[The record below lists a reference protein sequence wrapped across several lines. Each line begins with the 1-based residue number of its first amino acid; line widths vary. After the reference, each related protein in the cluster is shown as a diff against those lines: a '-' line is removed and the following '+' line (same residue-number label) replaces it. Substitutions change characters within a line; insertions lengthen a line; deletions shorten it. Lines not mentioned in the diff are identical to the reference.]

1 MLALPTDGAVPL
13 PTTCSKCGAP
23 TASDAI
29 FCSRCG
35 LNFTLEQSA
44 IRATPAVDADGAA
57 SAAGAYDTLRR
68 LNAALAGRYSLE
80 RELGR
85 GGMATVYLAKD
96 LRHDREVAIKVLLPE
111 LSASIGA
118 ERFEREIKLAAKLQ
132 HPHILGLFD
141 SGVAE
146 GLMFYVMPFV
156 KGESLRDRIDR
167 EGQLPVEDA
176 LRITFEVAD
185 ALGFAHA
192 QGIVHRDIKPENIL
206 LQGDYALVADFGI
219 ARAVSEAGGNKLTQ
233 TGMAMGTP
241 VYMAPEQSVGEVVG
255 QTADLYSLGC
265 MLYEMLAG
273 EPPFTG
279 KNAVAIMAR
288 HAMEQVPS
296 IRIVR
301 STVPE
306 EVEEA
311 IFRVMSKVPADRP
324 PNAAAFTELLGA
336 PLGATSTMRAR
347 ATAQYRRPTP
357 TIGVPITAPRP
368 KWWSPVG
375 LAALLLVIAGGSFG
389 VWSTFSGRRVTAEGP
404 EARRLAV
411 LYFQDLSRD
420 SSLGPLADGLTEELI
435 RTLSTSSSVTVIS
448 RTGVERFRGGAVSPD
463 SVSKVLRVGYLVR
476 GDVEPDGDRVR
487 VNVRLDDASGV
498 NVQRASFTGTAANQ
512 LALRDTIAVVASDL
526 IRQQLGQDLQLKE
539 QRFRTSSKDAW
550 LLLQRGEQAWKG
562 AEGALARGEAPVV
575 EAQFNAAD
583 SLFALAWRADPKWP
597 EPPSRRAALAYRR
610 ARLAGRDAAAIA
622 KWVAVGVAHADSALA
637 LDKDNPDAL
646 EARGFNLYFGWISGI
661 ESDAD
666 KKAATLVAARADLER
681 ATTLNTR
688 QAGAFAMLASLY
700 YQVADASLSDVLLAA
715 TRAYEGDEFLSNA
728 NVVLNRLIMANYDLG
743 QFDRAGQWC
752 ATARQRFPKEMRF
765 TRCRLYLLTTRAE
778 SPNVAMAWAISDS
791 AVALAPPAAQPLERL
806 TANMLV
812 AAVIARASKDGQP
825 ALADSARRVVRAS
838 LGDTQIDGL
847 RELAFYGSFVHTLL
861 GNTDDAIRLLKEYLA
876 ANPQRLQSMR
886 NDPGWWFK
894 DLDREPR
901 FRQLLGLN

>member
-1 MLALPTDGAVPL
+1 M
-13 PTTCSKCGAP
+13 
-23 TASDAI
+23 
-29 FCSRCG
+29 
-35 LNFTLEQSA
+35 
-44 IRATPAVDADGAA
+44 DADGAA

-68 LNAALAGRYSLE
+68 LNAALAGRYFLE

-324 PNAAAFTELLGA
+324 PNAAAFTELMGA

-357 TIGVPITAPRP
+357 TIGVPITSPRP
-368 KWWSPVG
+368 KWWNPVG
-375 LAALLLVIAGGSFG
+375 LAALVLVLAGGSFG
-389 VWSTFSGRRVTAEGP
+389 VWSTLSGRRVTAEGP

-476 GDVEPDGDRVR
+476 GDVEPDGDGVR

-498 NVQRASFTGTAANQ
+498 NVQRASFSGAAANQ

-526 IRQQLGQDLQLKE
+526 IRLELGQELQLKE
-539 QRFRTSSKDAW
+539 QRFRTSSKEAW

-562 AEGALARGEAPVV
+562 AEAALARGEAPVV

-597 EPPSRRAALAYRR
+597 EPPTRRAALAYRR

-637 LDKDNPDAL
+637 LDRVNPDAL

-666 KKAATLVAARADLER
+666 QKAATLVAARADLEQ
-681 ATTLNTR
+681 ATTLNSR

-700 YQVADASLSDVLLAA
+700 YQVPDASLSDVLIAA

-728 NVVLNRLIMANYDLG
+728 NVVLNRLILVNYDLG
-743 QFDRAGQWC
+743 HFDRAGQWC

-765 TRCRLYLLTTRAE
+765 TRCRLYMLTTRVE

-806 TANMLV
+806 TSNMLV
-812 AAVIARASKDGQP
+812 AAVIARASKEGQP
-825 ALADSARRVVRAS
+825 ALADSARRLVRAS

-861 GNTDDAIRLLKEYLA
+861 GDTDDAIRLLKEYLA

-894 DLDREPR
+894 DLEREPR

>member
-1 MLALPTDGAVPL
+1 M
-13 PTTCSKCGAP
+13 
-23 TASDAI
+23 DA
-29 FCSRCG
+29 
-35 LNFTLEQSA
+35 E
-44 IRATPAVDADGAA
+44 GAA
-57 SAAGAYDTLRR
+57 SAAGAYDTLTR

-118 ERFEREIKLAAKLQ
+118 DRFEREIKLAAKLQ

-167 EGQLPVEDA
+167 EGQLPIEDA

-185 ALGFAHA
+185 ALGYAHT
-192 QGIVHRDIKPENIL
+192 QGIVHRDVKPENIL

-219 ARAVSEAGGNKLTQ
+219 ARAVSEAGAAKLTQ

-255 QTADLYSLGC
+255 PTADLYSLGC

-311 IFRVMSKVPADRP
+311 IFRVMAKVPADRP
-324 PNAAAFTELLGA
+324 QTAAAFSELMGA

-347 ATAQYRRPTP
+347 ATAQFRRPTP
-357 TIGVPITAPRP
+357 MAGVPAVPARA
-368 KWWSPVG
+368 KWQIPVG
-375 LAALLLVIAGGSFG
+375 VAALLLIVAGGAFG
-389 VWSTFSGRRVTAEGP
+389 IWSTFSGRRVSVEGP

-435 RTLSTSSSVTVIS
+435 RTLSTSSSLTVIS
-448 RTGVERFRGGAVSPD
+448 RTGVERFRGGAVPPD
-463 SVSKVLRVGYLVR
+463 SISRLLRVGYLVR
-476 GDVEPDGDRVR
+476 GDVEPDGDKVR
-487 VNVRLDDASGV
+487 VSVRLDDGSGV
-498 NVQRASFTGTAANQ
+498 NLKRASFTGSAANQ

-526 IRQQLGQDLQLKE
+526 IRQQLGAELNLKE
-539 QRFRTSSKDAW
+539 QSFRTASKDAW
-550 LLLQRGEQAWKG
+550 LLLQRGEQAWKS
-562 AEGALARGEAPVV
+562 AEAALGRGEAPAV
-575 EAQFNAAD
+575 ETQFHAAD
-583 SLFALAWRADPKWP
+583 SLFALAWKADPKWP
-597 EPPSRRAALAYRR
+597 EPETRRAALAYRR
-610 ARLAGRDAAAIA
+610 ARLAGRDAVAIA
-622 KWVAVGVAHADSALA
+622 KWVTVGVAHADSAIS
-637 LDKDNPDAL
+637 LDKDNADAL

-661 ESDAD
+661 ESDAAR
-666 KKAATLVAARADLER
+666 KAASLAAARADLER
-681 ATTLNTR
+681 ATTLNPR

-700 YQVADASLSDVLLAA
+700 YQVEDASLSDVLIAA

-743 QFDRAGQWC
+743 QFDKAGQWC

-778 SPNVAMAWAISDS
+778 PPNIAAAWAISDS
-791 AVALAPPAAQPLERL
+791 AVALAAPAAQPLERL

-812 AAVIARASKDGQP
+812 AAVIARAAKAGQP
-825 ALADSARRVVRAS
+825 ALADSARHLVRAS
-838 LGDTQIDGL
+838 LGDPQIDGL
-847 RELAFYGSFVHTLL
+847 RELAYYGSFVHAIL
-861 GNTDDAIRLLKEYLA
+861 GDNDDAIRLLKEYLA

-894 DLDREPR
+894 DLEREPR
-901 FRQLLGLN
+901 FRQLLGQQ

>member
-1 MLALPTDGAVPL
+1 
-13 PTTCSKCGAP
+13 
-23 TASDAI
+23 
-29 FCSRCG
+29 
-35 LNFTLEQSA
+35 
-44 IRATPAVDADGAA
+44 VDAEGAA
-57 SAAGAYDTLRR
+57 SAAGAYDTLTR

-111 LSASIGA
+111 LTASIGA
-118 ERFEREIKLAAKLQ
+118 DRFEREIKLAAKLQ

-167 EGQLPVEDA
+167 EGQLPIEDA

-185 ALGFAHA
+185 ALGYAHT
-192 QGIVHRDIKPENIL
+192 QGIVHRDVKPENIL

-219 ARAVSEAGGNKLTQ
+219 ARAVSEAGAAKLTQ

-255 QTADLYSLGC
+255 PTADLYSLGC

-311 IFRVMSKVPADRP
+311 IFRVMAKVPADRP
-324 PNAAAFTELLGA
+324 QTAAAFSELMGA

-347 ATAQYRRPTP
+347 ATAQFRRPTP
-357 TIGVPITAPRP
+357 MAGVPAVPARA
-368 KWWSPVG
+368 KWQIPVG
-375 LAALLLVIAGGSFG
+375 VAALLLIVAGGAFG
-389 VWSTFSGRRVTAEGP
+389 IWSTFSGRRVSVEGP

-435 RTLSTSSSVTVIS
+435 RTLSTSSSLTVIS
-448 RTGVERFRGGAVSPD
+448 RTGVERFRGGAVPPD
-463 SVSKVLRVGYLVR
+463 SISRLLRVGYLVR
-476 GDVEPDGDRVR
+476 GDVEPDGDKVR
-487 VNVRLDDASGV
+487 VSVRLDDGSGV
-498 NVQRASFTGTAANQ
+498 NLKRASFTGSAANQ

-526 IRQQLGQDLQLKE
+526 IRQQLGAELNLKE
-539 QRFRTSSKDAW
+539 QSFRTASKDAW
-550 LLLQRGEQAWKG
+550 LLLQRGEQAWKS
-562 AEGALARGEAPVV
+562 AEAALGRGEAPAV
-575 EAQFNAAD
+575 ETQFHAAD
-583 SLFALAWRADPKWP
+583 SLFALAWKADPKWP
-597 EPPSRRAALAYRR
+597 EPETRRAALAYRR
-610 ARLAGRDAAAIA
+610 ARLAGRDAVAIA
-622 KWVAVGVAHADSALA
+622 KWVTVGVAHADSAIS
-637 LDKDNPDAL
+637 LDKDNADAL

-661 ESDAD
+661 ESDAAR
-666 KKAATLVAARADLER
+666 KAASLAAARADLER
-681 ATTLNTR
+681 ATTLNPR

-700 YQVADASLSDVLLAA
+700 YQVEDASLSDVLIAA

-743 QFDRAGQWC
+743 QFDKAGQWC

-778 SPNVAMAWAISDS
+778 PPNIAAAWAISDS
-791 AVALAPPAAQPLERL
+791 AVALAAPAAQPLERL

-812 AAVIARASKDGQP
+812 AAVIARAAKAGQP
-825 ALADSARRVVRAS
+825 ALADSARHLVRAS
-838 LGDTQIDGL
+838 LGDPQIDGL
-847 RELAFYGSFVHTLL
+847 RELAYYGSFVHAIL
-861 GNTDDAIRLLKEYLA
+861 GDNDDAIRLLKEYLA

-894 DLDREPR
+894 DLEREPR
-901 FRQLLGLN
+901 FRQLLGQQ

>member
-1 MLALPTDGAVPL
+1 
-13 PTTCSKCGAP
+13 
-23 TASDAI
+23 
-29 FCSRCG
+29 
-35 LNFTLEQSA
+35 
-44 IRATPAVDADGAA
+44 VDAEGAA
-57 SAAGAYDTLRR
+57 SAAGAFDILRR
-68 LNAALAGRYSLE
+68 LNAALAGRYALE

-118 ERFEREIKLAAKLQ
+118 DRFEREIKLAAKLQ

-167 EGQLPVEDA
+167 EGQLPIEDA

-324 PNAAAFTELLGA
+324 QNAAAFTELLGA

-357 TIGVPITAPRP
+357 TLGVPTTPPRP
-368 KWWSPVG
+368 KWWNPVG
-375 LAALLLVIAGGSFG
+375 LAALLLVVAGAAFG
-389 VWSTFSGRRVTAEGP
+389 IWSTLSGRRVTADGP
-404 EARRLAV
+404 ESRRLAV
-411 LYFQDLSRD
+411 LYFNDLSRD

-435 RTLSTSSSVTVIS
+435 RTLATSSSVTVIS
-448 RTGVERFRGGAVSPD
+448 RTGVERFRGSAVSPD
-463 SVSKVLRVGYLVR
+463 SVSRVLRVGYLVR

-487 VNVRLDDASGV
+487 VNVRLDDASGA

-526 IRQQLGQDLQLKE
+526 IRQELGQELQLKE
-539 QRFRTSSKDAW
+539 QRFRTASRDAW

-575 EAQFNAAD
+575 EAQFAAAD
-583 SLFALAWRADPKWP
+583 SLFALAWRADATWP
-597 EPPSRRAALAYRR
+597 EPPTRRAALAYRR

-622 KWVAVGVAHADSALA
+622 RWVTVGVAHADSALA

-661 ESDAD
+661 EADAD
-666 KKAATLVAARADLER
+666 KKAAALVAARADLER
-681 ATTLNTR
+681 ATTLHAR

-700 YQVADASLSDVLLAA
+700 YQVPDASLSDVLIAA

-778 SPNVAMAWAISDS
+778 SPNVGAAWAISDS
-791 AVALAPPAAQPLERL
+791 AVALSPPAARPLDRL
-806 TANMLV
+806 TSNMLV

-825 ALADSARRVVRAS
+825 ALADSARRLVRAS

-861 GNTDDAIRLLKEYLA
+861 GDTDDAIRLLKEYLA

-894 DLDREPR
+894 DLEREPR